1 MAEQSNN
8 IEEFFKRFS
17 ETYPAK
23 IEFNEAHW
31 KRMESMLDEE
41 LPFTPSAG
49 GEQKPF
55 PLAPVL
61 TILVLILIFLGVMI
75 SSFPGEEA
83 PLPAES
89 SQPVEAN
96 ESPRENAKVTEE
108 GSAVP
113 PVSGGTLN
121 DGAAQVPPVKS
132 ERALAGDEQNP
143 EEAGAYLVTN
153 EEALEAEPSGGAFG
167 ADRDRSDAPIATV
180 GLAVDDDLSKRVTS
194 SREYGEGPILQGL
207 LPPTP
212 GQVAPGDHSVSPVVV
227 EDFPVKEHV
236 AFPRISV
243 AVGVSPDLSSNQIG
257 TYNRTGSAFGGIF
270 EYRFSRR
277 WSVEVGVLSA
287 KKKYA
292 VDGEDYSPKEGFWEN
307 TTQGQVPNTIDA
319 DCWVIDLP
327 VNVRYRVLQNES
339 STLSASVGL
348 SSYLMMSEDYY
359 YTLGYGSDGWG
370 SGHENDHFFGAAN
383 IQLHYEK
390 RIGELHAFEVA
401 PFVKLPLT
409 GYGHGD
415 IKFHSTGILLSFKRY
430 LLWK

>member
-41 LPFTPSAG
+41 LPVTPSAG

-61 TILVLILIFLGVMI
+61 TILILSLIFLGIMV
-75 SSFPGEEA
+75 SSFPGEET

-89 SQPVEAN
+89 SQPVEAS
-96 ESPRENAKVTEE
+96 ESPQENAKVGEE
-108 GSAVP
+108 ASVVP
-113 PVSGGTLN
+113 PVSSGTLQ
-121 DGAAQVPPVKS
+121 DSGGQVPPVKP
-132 ERALAGDEQNP
+132 EQALPGDDQDPEKTRAYPG
-143 EEAGAYLVTN
+143 TN
-153 EEALEAEPSGGAFG
+153 EKGLGEEQVGGTLA
-167 ADRDRSDAPIATV
+167 ADRDRSDEPTALA
-180 GLAVDDDLSKRVTS
+180 GLEVDDDLSKRASS
-194 SREYGEGPILQGL
+194 SREYEEGPILKGL

-212 GQVAPGDHSVSPVVV
+212 EQMVPGDHGMSPIVV
-227 EDFPVKEHV
+227 EGFPVKEHV
-236 AFPRISV
+236 AFPRISL

-270 EYRFSRR
+270 EYRFTRR
-277 WSVEVGVLSA
+277 WSVEVGILSA

-327 VNVRYRVLQNES
+327 INVRYRVLQSES